1 MQPEMLKNYKE
12 NMKDFIKADSQICL
26 YTRVEFVISSVG

>member
-1 MQPEMLKNYKE
+1 MLKNYRE
-12 NMKDFIKADSQICL
+12 NMKDFIKDDAQICL